1 MLVAATCVS
10 FMLLLTESL
19 FSDIPWSAF
28 AAALEM
34 HDSDLAQQ
42 RMAEYIDMMFS
53 DVRHQIERIQAL
65 AKDFPSQVSDE

>member
-1 MLVAATCVS
+1 
-10 FMLLLTESL
+10 
-19 FSDIPWSAF
+19 
-28 AAALEM
+28 M

-42 RMAEYIDMMFS
+42 RMAEHIDMMFS